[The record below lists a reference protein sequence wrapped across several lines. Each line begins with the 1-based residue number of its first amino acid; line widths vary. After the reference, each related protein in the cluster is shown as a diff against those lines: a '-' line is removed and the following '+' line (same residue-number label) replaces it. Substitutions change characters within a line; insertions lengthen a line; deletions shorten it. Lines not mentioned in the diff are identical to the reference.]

1 MRKRVDSYII
11 SNSWQE
17 SDDYNMNNMNI
28 MNNMNNMSNSVG
40 VGYEPCY
47 SDDNRSVARMKF

>member
-1 MRKRVDSYII
+1 VRATTAPSTSMRKRVDSYII

-28 MNNMNNMSNSVG
+28 MNNMNNMNNTNNVNNK
-40 VGYEPCY
+40 
-47 SDDNRSVARMKF
+47 NRVN